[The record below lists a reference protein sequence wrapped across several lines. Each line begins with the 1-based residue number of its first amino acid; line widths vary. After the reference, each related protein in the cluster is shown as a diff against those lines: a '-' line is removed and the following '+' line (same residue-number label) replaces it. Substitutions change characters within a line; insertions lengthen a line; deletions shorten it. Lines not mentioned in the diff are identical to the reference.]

1 MTDFTPELDLIRST
15 QMSPLDQKLVENLFH
30 QYLYEFWTKLKEPML
45 LPELNDLWWYT
56 KVHFLARMT
65 NQGDLTAKMML
76 EKELNR
82 NASKLKNRNYE
93 QTKVIWK

>member
-1 MTDFTPELDLIRST
+1 MTDFTPELRLLKSEQLT
-15 QMSPLDQKLVENLFH
+15 PMEQKMVNELFH
-30 QYLYEFWTKLKEPML
+30 QYLYDFWTKLKEPML

-65 NQGDLTAKMML
+65 NQGDFTAKLML

-82 NASKLKNRNYE
+82 NASKLKNRLYE
-93 QTKVIWK
+93 QTKVVWK